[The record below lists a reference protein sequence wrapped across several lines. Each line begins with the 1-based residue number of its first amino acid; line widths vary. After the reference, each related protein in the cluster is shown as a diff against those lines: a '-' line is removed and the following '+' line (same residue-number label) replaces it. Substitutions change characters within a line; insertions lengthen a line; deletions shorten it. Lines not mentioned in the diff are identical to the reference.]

1 MSSKISKSGIL
12 LLLALFYSC
21 GGGAA
26 KKQNQMETLSTGP
39 DLFNKYVCFTCHS
52 LDGSE
57 MYGPTLQGIYMK
69 EVEVIREGEEVQVA
83 IDRKYLKRSILDP
96 EFEKVKEFQTRTMPK
111 PDISK
116 KEVDILIDYIIG
128 LEKK

>member
-1 MSSKISKSGIL
+1 
-12 LLLALFYSC
+12 
-21 GGGAA
+21 
-26 KKQNQMETLSTGP
+26 
-39 DLFNKYVCFTCHS
+39 
-52 LDGSE
+52 

-69 EVEVIREGEEVQVA
+69 EVVVIREGEEVQVA
-83 IDRKYLKRSILDP
+83 IDRKYLNRSILDP